1 MSDIEWTN
9 NKVKI
14 SDLKLAVYNPRK
26 WTDGQMDRLKESIE
40 KFSIVDPVIINKNN
54 IVIGGHFRLAVLKNK
69 FGGDYIIDVR
79 VPSRELSL
87 IE

>member
-26 WTDGQMDRLKESIE
+26 WTDGQIKR
-40 KFSIVDPVIINKNN
+40 INRKIFN
-54 IVIGGHFRLAVLKNK
+54 
-69 FGGDYIIDVR
+69 
-79 VPSRELSL
+79 SRPGNYK
-87 IE
+87 